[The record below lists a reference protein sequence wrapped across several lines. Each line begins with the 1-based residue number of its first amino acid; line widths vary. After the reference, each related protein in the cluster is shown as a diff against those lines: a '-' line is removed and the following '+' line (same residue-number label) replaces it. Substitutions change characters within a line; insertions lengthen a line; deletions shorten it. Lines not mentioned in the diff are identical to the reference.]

1 MVFNVEIVMSKMS
14 RAEIAKLLA
23 DAEERRKANALKFH
37 AGTVI
42 RPPKDENRD
51 NRRRRE
57 D

>member
-1 MVFNVEIVMSKMS
+1 MSKMS

-23 DAEERRKANALKFH
+23 DAKERSRTEALKFH
-37 AGTVI
+37 SGAAI

>member
-1 MVFNVEIVMSKMS
+1 MSKMS

-23 DAEERRKANALKFH
+23 DSKERARTEALKFH